1 MCVFANC
8 MNPGIGKISKIVT
21 RSMAIMGLWICNSA
35 PTKLLYISQ
44 DKYAARLYD
53 FKV

>member
-1 MCVFANC
+1 MCVFENC
-8 MNPGIGKISKIVT
+8 MNPGLGKIIT
-21 RSMAIMGLWICNSA
+21 RSMAIMGVWICSSA

-44 DKYAARLYD
+44 DKYAARIYD